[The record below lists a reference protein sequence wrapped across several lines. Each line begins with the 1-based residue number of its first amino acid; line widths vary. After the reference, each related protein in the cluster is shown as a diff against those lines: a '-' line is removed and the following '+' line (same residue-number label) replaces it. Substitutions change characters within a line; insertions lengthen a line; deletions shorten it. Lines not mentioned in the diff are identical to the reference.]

1 MVNEEKDASVCPTA
15 TPLQNRTSTAI
26 IAQTPDKSTEKD
38 KDKSTR
44 KHRGKCLNI
53 LSSVHS
59 AALKIYDEQLKYDW
73 DYTKNAIRTAFKS
86 SYLQIEAIKHFRDFL
101 EDDNFWTPSREKPH
115 YHIIF
120 RLVDRKDRIRIRRV
134 LKALGIE
141 FRKGKDDNLL
151 KEHGCETV
159 QNFSAYSLY
168 LTHETEDAIL
178 SGKSLYKL
186 SEVVSN
192 LTESELEQIREG
204 YVRPCDKRKLT
215 QAELIS
221 LDKEAYDKGFELAD
235 FEDWYDALGFVVRS
249 NAKMKVIKESYARGV
264 EARIRENKSLS
275 RLCIFVQGP
284 PNTGKTYAAAH
295 SVEGDYLSIS
305 GGGSGK
311 FDNLKPSHN
320 AIVIDD
326 DICPNLLNMSDNYIC
341 KAYRRNRDNPVWAGE
356 YLIVT
361 SNLSFNAWALECGI
375 KMFPNPNLPSYTDAY
390 SPQGK
395 ALRSRFYICELEQM
409 QTGQHRLAC
418 RSASTRGTVEE
429 QVKRADKFVDFQK
442 KFNEIIA
449 NYNPQNN
456 KVDYSKIEEKEKEN
470 Y

>member
-15 TPLQNRTSTAI
+15 TPSQNITSTAI
-26 IAQTPDKSTEKD
+26 IAQTPDKSTK
-38 KDKSTR
+38 

-59 AALKIYDEQLKYDW
+59 AAFKVYKEQLVYGW
-73 DYTKNAIRTAFKS
+73 DYTMNAIKTAFKS
-86 SYLQIEAIKHFRDFL
+86 SYMQVEGIKHYKDFL
-101 EDDNFWTPSREKPH
+101 EDSNFWLPSIEKPH
-115 YHIIF
+115 FHIIF

-178 SGKSLYKL
+178 DGKALYDL

-204 YVRPCDKRKLT
+204 YVRPSEKRKLT

-235 FEDWYDALGFVVRS
+235 FEDWYNALGFVVRS
-249 NAKMKVIKESYARGV
+249 NAKMKVIKESYLRGV
-264 EARIRENKSLS
+264 ETRIRENKSLP
-275 RLCIFVQGP
+275 RLCIFVQGQ

-295 SVEGDYLSIS
+295 SIEGDYLSIS

-326 DICPNLLNMSDNYIC
+326 DLCPNLLNMSDNYIC

-361 SNLSFNAWALECGI
+361 SNLSFDAWASECGI
-375 KMFPNPNLPSYTDAY
+375 KMYARSNLPLYYAEEYTA
-390 SPQGK
+390 QGK

-409 QTGQHRLAC
+409 PTGQHRLAC

-429 QVKRADKFVDFQK
+429 QVKRRDKFVDFQK
-442 KFNEIIA
+442 KFNTIIA
-449 NYNPQNN
+449 NYNPQNH
-456 KVDYSKIEEKEKEN
+456 KVDYSQIIEEK
-470 Y
+470 

>member
-15 TPLQNRTSTAI
+15 TPSQNITSTAI
-26 IAQTPDKSTEKD
+26 ITQTPDKSTK
-38 KDKSTR
+38 

-59 AALKIYDEQLKYDW
+59 AALKIYDEQLEHGW
-73 DYTKNAIRTAFKS
+73 DYTKNAIRTVFKP
-86 SYLQIEAIKHFRDFL
+86 SYLQVEGIKHFRDFL
-101 EDDNFWTPSREKPH
+101 EDDNFWKPSREKPH

-134 LKALGIE
+134 LKALGIK
-141 FRKGKDDNLL
+141 FRKGLDDNLL

-221 LDKEAYDKGFELAD
+221 LDKEAYAKGFELAD
-235 FEDWYDALGFVVRS
+235 FEDWYNALGFVVRS
-249 NAKMKVIKESYARGV
+249 NAKMKVIKESYTRGV
-264 EARIRENKSLS
+264 ESRIRENKSLP

-361 SNLSFNAWALECGI
+361 SNLSFNEWALECGI
-375 KMFPNPNLPSYTDAY
+375 KMYANPAYYTDTY
-390 SPQGK
+390 SAQGK
-395 ALRSRFYICELEQM
+395 ALRSRFYICELKQTP
-409 QTGQHRLAC
+409 TGQYRLAC
-418 RSASTRGTVEE
+418 RSASDRGTVEE
-429 QVKRADKFVDFQK
+429 QFKRGYKFVDFQK

-449 NYNPQNN
+449 NYNPQNH
-456 KVDYSKIEEKEKEN
+456 KVDYSKIEEK
-470 Y
+470 

>member
-1 MVNEEKDASVCPTA
+1 MTNEEKDASVCPTA
-15 TPLQNRTSTAI
+15 TPSQNITSTAI
-26 IAQTPDKSTEKD
+26 IAQTPDKSTK
-38 KDKSTR
+38 

-59 AALKIYDEQLKYDW
+59 AALKIYDEQLKYGW
-73 DYTKNAIRTAFKS
+73 DYTKNAIRTVFKP
-86 SYLQIEAIKHFRDFL
+86 SYLQVEGIKHFKDFL
-101 EDDNFWTPSREKPH
+101 EDDNFWKPSREKPH

-120 RLVDRKDRIRIRRV
+120 RLVDRKDRIRIRKV

-235 FEDWYDALGFVVRS
+235 FEDWYNALGFVVRS
-249 NAKMKVIKESYARGV
+249 NAKMKVIKESYSRGV
-264 EARIRENKSLS
+264 ESRIRENKSLP
-275 RLCIFVQGP
+275 RLCVFVQGP

-295 SVEGDYLSIS
+295 SVEGDYLNIS

-326 DICPNLLNMSDNYIC
+326 DLCPNLLNMSDNYIC

-356 YLIVT
+356 YLIIT
-361 SNLSFNAWALECGI
+361 SNLSFDEWASECGI
-375 KMFPNPNLPSYTDAY
+375 KMYARSNLPLYYAEEYTA
-390 SPQGK
+390 QGK
-395 ALRSRFYICELEQM
+395 ALRSRFYICGLEQM
-409 QTGQHRLAC
+409 PTGQHRLAC

-429 QVKRADKFVDFQK
+429 QSKRRDKFVDFQK
-442 KFNEIIA
+442 KFNAIIA
-449 NYNPQNN
+449 NYNPQNH
-456 KVDYSKIEEKEKEN
+456 KVDYSKIEEK
-470 Y
+470 